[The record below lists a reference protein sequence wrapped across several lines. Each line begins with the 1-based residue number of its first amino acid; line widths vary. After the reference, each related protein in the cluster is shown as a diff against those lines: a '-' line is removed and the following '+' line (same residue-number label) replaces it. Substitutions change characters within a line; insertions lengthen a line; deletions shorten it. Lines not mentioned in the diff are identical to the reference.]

1 LYFVEEKTYPVVK
14 VEDFIQH
21 VKTLHADT
29 DDKFSQEFS
38 VSHLHANKASVGYT
52 CINALSIT
60 QLIMLVSLP

>member
-1 LYFVEEKTYPVVK
+1 MFNNVICICCNCFILYFVEEKTYPVVN

-38 VSHLHANKASVGYT
+38 VSHLYVNRASVW
-52 CINALSIT
+52 
-60 QLIMLVSLP
+60 

>member
-1 LYFVEEKTYPVVK
+1 MVTIKYRWLTEQT
-14 VEDFIQH
+14 H
-21 VKTLHADT
+21 T